1 MANHKYKSIS
11 HCERTNNPAFTL
23 KITIEPIIKCM
34 PIHIHTSDE
43 NGILMRKQSYSKY
56 EPHVKLRNFKF
67 HDFDL
72 IKLQISGAIDNLKP
86 VSFGAGDRFTQI
98 DNLRSAM
105 NNIDKSSK
113 TE

>member
-23 KITIEPIIKCM
+23 KITIEPIIKNM
-34 PIHIHTSDE
+34 PIQTQTSDE
-43 NGILMRKQSYSKY
+43 NGMLMRKQSFAKY

-72 IKLQISGAIDNLKP
+72 IKLQISGAIDNLKS
-86 VSFGAGDRFTQI
+86 VNFGAGDRFTQI
-98 DNLRSAM
+98 DNLRSTM